1 MFNTVPTLTRAL
13 DPASDEEGCE
23 NHAVD
28 FDNNSIEG
36 CVDEMSC
43 AQVEQDQIKNQM
55 NERQSACVV
64 INSVKM

>member
-13 DPASDEEGCE
+13 DSASDEEGCDD
-23 NHAVD
+23 HAVD
-28 FDNNSIEG
+28 FDNNSIQG

-43 AQVEQDQIKNQM
+43 AQVEQDQIRNQL